1 MTRLTNRLV
10 LLVVLCIEASP
21 VATVSAQVGPP
32 PAPPLCEA
40 NSPDPQR
47 QPGSGFCL
55 SAAERNGQAALV
67 WGYPTD
73 SENFLGSY
81 TALNPLI
88 PPGTGDDTYDFEGF
102 NLYQY
107 PTSEFD
113 EGARELITTYD
124 VINGITVVRD
134 ERYDPIEGI
143 NQQYTAARGTDSG
156 IQYHHEIGG
165 LTNYTD
171 YYYGVSAYAYIGND
185 FAVGARI
192 IESTPSHISVRPSR
206 IDASNGGSVV
216 RGGLGVAIPAERIEG
231 GGAHILGVTIVDPTA
246 VQNAVY
252 TVRFYEF
259 EALDGDTLTTYDI
272 LRGNQVIVNGAEAYE
287 ASGALLGGLRGPS
300 AFDGVASQDIVVDG
314 LQFFVTV
321 PDPNSGVPAFDV
333 GRCPDFS
340 GNDVYH
346 SSKDVSNYCDSV
358 NLDPDGDGV
367 NNQQAGGIMEVSGTP
382 CPDINDYGCGAYD
395 GLGNTVWH
403 DANPSGDYYM
413 TAGGNPGSI
422 ARLMRYIESL
432 PPEHYEMR
440 FTAAGGFGV
449 YGFEDAPYAIAA
461 VPFEL
466 WNIGLTPD
474 DPSDD
479 VRMIPILNVNTAATF
494 VTDWANQFTGSDVW
508 AGSPC
513 PGGCPVTEWVYYMM
527 PDRPDGYN
535 LFHQAAIGFG
545 GAGALYDPRADG
557 DTQLDQDPY
566 LGGDCGNQGN
576 FVDYCYRNQDFALN
590 GFSSAFIYPIG
601 RTQIA
606 DLSGDGT
613 TPPVGTVIRLLSSTP
628 HAAIAAGDVFTFDT
642 ANFALVTEDAATAEA
657 ALDMIAIV
665 PNPYMGTS
673 AYETGYLS
681 RVARFTNLPEVITIR
696 VYTVSGTL
704 VKTLSKDDPRRS
716 MDWDLRT
723 DNDLPIASGMYLI
736 HVDVPGVGERVLKF
750 GVVQRRTRIT
760 VF

>member
-1 MTRLTNRLV
+1 MTRLTNRLM
-10 LLVVLCIEASP
+10 LLVVLCFEASP
-21 VATVSAQVGPP
+21 LATVSAQVGPP

-55 SAAERNGQAALV
+55 SAAEQNGRAVLV

-102 NLYQY
+102 NIYQY

-113 EGARELITTYD
+113 DGARELITTYD

-206 IDASNGGSVV
+206 IDASNGGSFVTGA
-216 RGGLGVAIPAERIEG
+216 RRAAIPAERIEG

-272 LRGNQVIVNGAEAYE
+272 LRGSEVIVNGAEAYE
-287 ASGALLGGLRGPS
+287 ATGALLGGPLPS
-300 AFDGVASQDIVVDG
+300 NTIDSVASQDIVVDG
-314 LQFFVTV
+314 LQFFITV
-321 PDPNSGVPAFDV
+321 PDPNSGVPAFDID
-333 GRCPDFS
+333 RFPDFS
-340 GNDVYH
+340 GNDVIYH
-346 SSKDVSNYCDSV
+346 SYPSGGFVDI
-358 NLDPDGDGV
+358 DPDRDGV
-367 NNQQAGGIMEVSGTP
+367 IRTGGGIIEVSGTP
-382 CPDINDYGCGAYD
+382 CPDTNDYGCATYD

-413 TAGGNPGSI
+413 TAGGSPGTI

-440 FTAAGGFGV
+440 FTEAGGFGV

-466 WNIGLTPD
+466 WNVGLTPD

-479 VRMIPILNVNTAATF
+479 SRMIPFLNVNTADAF

-508 AGSPC
+508 SGSPC

-527 PDRPDGYN
+527 PDRPDGYD
-535 LFHQAAIGFG
+535 LFHQAAVGFG
-545 GAGALYDPRADG
+545 GAGALYDPSADG
-557 DTQLDQDPY
+557 DEQVDQDPF
-566 LGGDCGNQGN
+566 LGGDCANQGN
-576 FVDYCYRNQDFALN
+576 YVDYCYRNQDFGLN
-590 GFSSAFIYPIG
+590 SGSSAFIYPIG

-606 DLSGDGT
+606 DLASDGT
-613 TPPVGTVIRLLSSTP
+613 TPPVGTVIRFLSSP
-628 HAAIAAGDVFTFDT
+628 PRSAIAPGDVFTFDT
-642 ANFALVTEDAATAEA
+642 AIFALVTGDAATAEA
-657 ALDMIAIV
+657 ALDLIAIV
-665 PNPYMGTS
+665 PNPYMGQS
-673 AYETGYLS
+673 AYETGNMS
-681 RVARFTNLPEVITIR
+681 RAARFTNLPEVITIR